1 MTEDYSGDDKM
12 ALKHKAVI
20 ICEAE
25 LAVIRETV
33 SRGPNTV
40 EKGGDGPA
48 FAGVCYRGHCMGQTT

>member
-1 MTEDYSGDDKM
+1 M